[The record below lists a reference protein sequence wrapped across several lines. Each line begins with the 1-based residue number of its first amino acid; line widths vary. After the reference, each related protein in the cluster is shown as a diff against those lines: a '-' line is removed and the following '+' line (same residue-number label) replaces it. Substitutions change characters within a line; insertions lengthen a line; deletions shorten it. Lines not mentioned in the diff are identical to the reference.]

1 MHSTVLVISKKEE
14 AALNSV
20 DYDVDDI
27 YDAVHLKNSSCDEVA
42 EWGGDPYPVINEFL
56 TKWEEKGVIK
66 RTGDQS
72 FKFRKGGA
80 KKFFADRYKELKEYV
95 AKMTPEDF
103 AKNSTSYHIRM
114 LTEKKYGVYVYY
126 SEYQQAAELD
136 CFVRGGLVAYDANTE
151 FVIETLFDYNE

>member
-1 MHSTVLVISKKEE
+1 MKLLNGAGIRTLLSTNFLPNGKK
-14 AALNSV
+14 
-20 DYDVDDI
+20 
-27 YDAVHLKNSSCDEVA
+27 
-42 EWGGDPYPVINEFL
+42 
-56 TKWEEKGVIK
+56 KGVIK

-103 AKNSTSYHIRM
+103 AKDSTSYHIRM

-151 FVIETLFDYNE
+151 FVIDTLFDYNE